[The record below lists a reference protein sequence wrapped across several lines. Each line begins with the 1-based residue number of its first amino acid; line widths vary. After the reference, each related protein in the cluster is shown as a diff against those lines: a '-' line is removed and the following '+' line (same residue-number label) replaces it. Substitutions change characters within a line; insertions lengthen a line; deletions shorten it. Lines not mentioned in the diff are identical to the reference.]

1 MRQVRAL
8 IDGRARLKRPK
19 DIRLDTEENKVR
31 VYEELEALRSSGVK
45 VNVTEYD
52 GFPCVLIRLN
62 GEPAYLTDILSIERW
77 WSGRKPTGAT

>member
-8 IDGRARLKRPK
+8 ADGRARLKRPK

-45 VNVTEYD
+45 VNVTEHD

-62 GEPAYLTDILSIERW
+62 GEPTYLTDNLSIERW

>member
-1 MRQVRAL
+1 MCQVRAFT
-8 IDGRARLKRPK
+8 DGRARLKRPK

-62 GEPAYLTDILSIERW
+62 GEPTYLTDNLSIERW